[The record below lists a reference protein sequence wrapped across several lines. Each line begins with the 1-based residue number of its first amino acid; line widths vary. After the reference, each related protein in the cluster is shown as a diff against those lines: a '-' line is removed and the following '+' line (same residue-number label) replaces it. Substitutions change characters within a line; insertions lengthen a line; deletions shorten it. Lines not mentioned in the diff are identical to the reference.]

1 MGNEKTCFVICP
13 IGDEGTETRKWS
25 DLTFKYIIKPV
36 AENFGYTPIRADH
49 IKESG
54 MITYQIIDQLLES
67 DLIIADLTS
76 SNPNV
81 YYELAIRHFIQKP
94 CIQMIKCGQKIP
106 FDINGM
112 RTVFYDVDL
121 ELAEVAKSEL
131 SDHIKSINEG
141 EFKATNPI
149 TLAHNHSIIQKALQE
164 SKQELK
170 EDGLSNA
177 IIESIANMTNSI
189 LELKMD
195 ISFLKNQACQTNET
209 KIQNREKVELSNQF
223 SNLIKQCES
232 CVNSLHYL
240 EENIVDIEGKIKE
253 DNSPLLDENRNN
265 MKKLLLER
273 RELQNNIELLG
284 VKIKHYAS
292 EIQKSFET

>member
-36 AENFGYTPIRADH
+36 AEKFGYTPIRADH

-54 MITYQIIDQLLES
+54 MITYQIIDQLIES
-67 DLIIADLTS
+67 DLIIADLTA

-94 CIQMIKCGQKIP
+94 CIQIIKYGHKIP

-112 RTVFYDVDL
+112 RTVFYDIDL
-121 ELAEVAKSEL
+121 ELAEAAKGEL
-131 SDHIKSINEG
+131 FDHIKSIDEG

-164 SKQELK
+164 SKQGLK

-177 IIESIANMTNSI
+177 IIESIANMNNSI
-189 LELKMD
+189 LELKMEL
-195 ISFLKNQACQTNET
+195 SFLKNQTCQINEIV
-209 KIQNREKVELSNQF
+209 IQNREKPEVSNQF
-223 SNLIKQCES
+223 NNLIKQYES
-232 CVNSLHYL
+232 RLKSLQYI
-240 EENIVDIEGKIKE
+240 ENEIADMTGKMKE
-253 DNSPLLDENRNN
+253 DNSQLLDEN
-265 MKKLLLER
+265 KKHVAKLVLKR
-273 RELQNNIELLG
+273 RELKNDIELLG
-284 VKIKHYAS
+284 VKITHCGN
-292 EIQKSFET
+292 EIQKPFKT